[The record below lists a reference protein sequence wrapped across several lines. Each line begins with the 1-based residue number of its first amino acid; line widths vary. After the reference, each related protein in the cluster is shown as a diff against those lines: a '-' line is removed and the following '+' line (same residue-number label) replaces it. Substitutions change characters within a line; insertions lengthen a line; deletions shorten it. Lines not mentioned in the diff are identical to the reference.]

1 MTRAKEKTALSPSVG
16 ADGGQPDQ
24 VIYNSISS
32 FDEKIKGQGES
43 SAERLREGEG

>member
-24 VIYNSISS
+24 RIGNSIPS

-43 SAERLREGEG
+43 SAESLREGEG